1 MVKNIVRIY
10 QCQWVPR
17 ALRPGLTSLSLIV
30 STSQAGYRE
39 GITAGKESALQQ
51 GFDEGFERVGTPLG
65 RELGILRGL
74 ASALLSFLETP
85 GSTSSRQDLVDEA
98 REIVSQLREIRFSD
112 IAPPD
117 LEAERHAREHIELDG
132 EDDGGMDLIPDEEL
146 KKRQDME
153 KLEDIASQMGV
164 SSMATRVTTRIPGMD
179 DVRNL
184 RERLLALCDS
194 LGIPLRQG

>member
-1 MVKNIVRIY
+1 MEDELIWKDDPKII
-10 QCQWVPR
+10 QDSEWSKI
-17 ALRPGLTSLSLIV
+17 SLEF
-30 STSQAGYRE
+30 TNAGYRE

>member
-1 MVKNIVRIY
+1 MEDELIWKDDPKII
-10 QCQWVPR
+10 QDSEWSKI
-17 ALRPGLTSLSLIV
+17 SLEF
-30 STSQAGYRE
+30 TNAGYRE

-132 EDDGGMDLIPDEEL
+132 EDDGGMDLIPNEEL

>member
-1 MVKNIVRIY
+1 MEDELIWKDDPKII
-10 QCQWVPR
+10 QDSEWSKI
-17 ALRPGLTSLSLIV
+17 SLEF
-30 STSQAGYRE
+30 TNAGYRE

-132 EDDGGMDLIPDEEL
+132 EDDGGMDLNPDEEL